1 MDFGNKLKA
10 LRLSLGLTQEEL
22 AARCGMKKQNI
33 SRYENSEREPNI
45 RTAKVLAAALGVSLE
60 DLVRGAVVS
69 ASVPPA
75 GFREIDPI
83 YDALNGKGQKE
94 LCRYGRYLGTQEEYR
109 VSDKLISFGPPIP
122 HFFTAAAAGYAAPIE
137 GQDYELVEREAE
149 TPVEAD
155 FCIEIEGDSMEP
167 YIHDGQRVYVKRDT
181 TDLAEFDVGI
191 FYVDGDVLCKQW
203 CRDYVGTLHLLSANP
218 KREDANRAISRSAD
232 QTVLCYGK
240 VLLPR
245 RLPRPEYKNK

>member
-1 MDFGNKLKA
+1 MGTFADMLSY
-10 LRLSLGLTQEEL
+10 LRRREHLSQQELAEKLGLAKSTISMYEKG
-22 AARCGMKKQNI
+22 ARKP
-33 SRYENSEREPNI
+33 SFE
-45 RTAKVLAAALGVSLE
+45 VLEAIADYFNVNM
-60 DLVRGAVVS
+60 DTLVGKPVDDPS
-69 ASVPPA
+69 PLSV
-75 GFREIDPI
+75 FREIDPI

-109 VSDKLISFGPPIP
+109 AAGKVISFGPPIP

-137 GQDYELVEREAE
+137 GQDYELVERDADTPAE
-149 TPVEAD
+149 SD
-155 FCIEIEGDSMEP
+155 FCIEIDGDSMEP

-203 CRDYVGTLHLLSANP
+203 CRDYVGALHLLSANP
-218 KREDANRAISRSAD
+218 RREDANRMISRSSG

-245 RLPRPEYKNK
+245 RLPRPEYKK